1 MAPAGLAARA
11 RALMVSPE
19 QTDAMT
25 KTASSSSKA
34 SARKARH
41 TSVKELQK
49 ALPPKPLRMRMAVPP
64 LSDEV
69 IRSDVDSTP
78 MSAVTTSTPN
88 AITNLALEKSE
99 QLLAQL
105 TALGLEGEDCHSM
118 ADVKSRTFSA
128 ISCLEASVCSSRC
141 STPTGQVATV
151 ELPVQVVDLLMEAW
165 AKYRQSEPLGK
176 ENTRLLKDIS
186 DTCRDAFN
194 MKGKLGDES
203 FVEGKVDSFLAD
215 SLFGHEATAT
225 EPESEHCSTATP
237 KSDTFSSLSAS
248 SGSEQFP
255 SLEQEPNSFVAS
267 REDDCT
273 TFDTPTTTAPSSPS
287 SDDCAKASQVWKPA
301 ELTSQKT
308 LPATMPRGTTAFGQ
322 RDAAP
327 VVQKCP
333 VHLHVAP
340 AMAMPPALPST
351 VCPMQPALLMSSTRL
366 PMVRTG
372 PLNCTVQQT
381 VTINTTVTF
390 H

>member
-1 MAPAGLAARA
+1 MAPTGLAARA

-19 QTDAMT
+19 PTDTMT

-49 ALPPKPLRMRMAVPP
+49 ALPSKPLRMRMAVPP

-69 IRSDVDSTP
+69 IKNDVDSTP
-78 MSAVTTSTPN
+78 MSAVTLSTPN

-105 TALGLEGEDCHSM
+105 TALGLEGEDCHFV
-118 ADVKSRTFSA
+118 ADMKSRTFSA

-141 STPTGQVATV
+141 STPSGQVATV

-165 AKYRQSEPLGK
+165 TKYRQSEPLGK

-186 DTCRDAFN
+186 DACCDAFN

-203 FVEGKVDSFLAD
+203 FVEGKVDSFLTD

-248 SGSEQFP
+248 SASEQFP
-255 SLEQEPNSFVAS
+255 SLEQEPNSFVAA
-267 REDDCT
+267 REDDLT

-287 SDDCAKASQVWKPA
+287 SDDCAKVWKPA

-308 LPATMPRGTTAFGQ
+308 LPATMPRGATVLGQ
-322 RDAAP
+322 CDAAP

-333 VHLHVAP
+333 VQFCVAP

-351 VCPMQPALLMSSTRL
+351 VCPMHPALLMSSTRL

-372 PLNCTVQQT
+372 PVSCTVQQT